1 MATDAA
7 VRPCVRV
14 MGVVYTCAVHGH
26 HLAGSWERVA
36 RVPRSSIFLLVHY
49 CLHPLYHMFVADPCM
64 KRAVTAGG

>member
-14 MGVVYTCAVHGH
+14 MGVLHSTCALRGH

-36 RVPRSSIFLLVHY
+36 RVPRSPIFLLVHY
-49 CLHPLYHMFVADPCM
+49 C
-64 KRAVTAGG
+64 